1 MNVLFVFYVPSGGV
15 ETLNRQ
21 RCSALKKY
29 HINSHCLYY
38 EKRRELINNHNVPT
52 FITNNDG
59 EIKKILDSGNY
70 SAIVVVSDFQA
81 LPRFRNMGYKGK
93 IIVEIQGYGPKET
106 ARTALSQAKP
116 LVTAHANAFLNPK
129 TPHIMQLL
137 DELYPSFP
145 KFSFNNCF
153 DTSQFSYRSL
163 PLSNVPMIAWIGRIE
178 DNKNWR
184 EFLHIGDQ
192 LIRQYNSNLELHMF
206 EDPTISNPKE
216 RIEFEKLI
224 NQLSLKKNLTLH
236 SNVPNSKM
244 ADYFSMI
251 GDSGGFLC
259 STSKVEGAPFSL
271 LEAMSCRCPVLT
283 TDSDGVRSSI
293 IHNQTGK
300 YYTLGNVAEAVIEAK
315 ELMTNN
321 KLREQI
327 RLHALE
333 HVKSYFNPDL
343 YCGNFINML
352 VSLGI
357 NYPHSI

>member
-1 MNVLFVFYVPSGGV
+1 MNILFVFYVPSGGV

-29 HINSHCLYY
+29 NINGHCLYY
-38 EKRRELINNHNVPT
+38 ENRRVFINDHNVPT

-59 EIKKILDSGNY
+59 EIKKILGTGNY
-70 SAIVVVSDFQA
+70 GAIVVVSDFQA
-81 LPRFRNMGYKGK
+81 LPRFRNMGYKEK

-106 ARTALSQAKP
+106 ARTALRNAIP
-116 LVTAHANAFLNPK
+116 IVTAHANGFLNPK

-163 PLSNVPMIAWIGRIE
+163 ALSNVPMIAWIGRIE

-184 EFLHIGDQ
+184 EFLHIGHQ
-192 LIRQYNSNLELHMF
+192 LIQQYNSNLQLHMF
-206 EDPTISNPKE
+206 EDPTISDPKQ

-224 NQLSLKKNLTLH
+224 NQLSLQKNLTLH
-236 SNVPNSKM
+236 SNVPNSQM
-244 ADYFSMI
+244 AAYFSMI

-259 STSKVEGAPFSL
+259 STSKVEGSPYSL

-300 YYTLGNVAEAVIEAK
+300 YYTLGNIAEAVIQAK
-315 ELMTNN
+315 ELMTNQL
-321 KLREQI
+321 LREQI
-327 RLHALE
+327 RSNALE
-333 HVKSYFNPDL
+333 YVNKHFNPDQ
-343 YCGNFINML
+343 YCANFINML
-352 VSLGI
+352 RSLGVKI
-357 NYPHSI
+357 